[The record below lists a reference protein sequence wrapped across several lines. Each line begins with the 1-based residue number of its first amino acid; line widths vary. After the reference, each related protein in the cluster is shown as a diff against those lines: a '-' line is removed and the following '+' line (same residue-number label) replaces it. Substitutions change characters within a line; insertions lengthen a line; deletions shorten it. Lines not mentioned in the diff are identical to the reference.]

1 MSCVLCRFCGTRV
14 AFIEDYISIV
24 WILTLLLLEL
34 LMDLN
39 EIKHGIKYILR
50 TLPGG
55 IFKRVFNVLL
65 LDKVNYNGTTEVQSL
80 FGTTVASANCGRCRT
95 NLGWKFIAATPQIMC
110 VREGIFLMKLD
121 RLRLCN
127 EENADQDLGANGQ
140 NANQDGDANE
150 QAPNDQDGDANEQD
164 LGANGENTH
173 QGGDANEE
181 VPKTEL
187 MEMKIELFK
196 MEIELI
202 NMERQLIKMGTL
214 LFKMETTDQDGDAT
228 DQDGDATDQDED
240 TTDQDEETTDQDGD
254 TTDQDEEATDQ
265 DGGAPKNS

>member
-14 AFIEDYISIV
+14 AFVEDYISI
-24 WILTLLLLEL
+24 
-34 LMDLN
+34 N

-65 LDKVNYNGTTEVQSL
+65 LDKVNYNGITEVQSL

-164 LGANGENTH
+164 LGDNRENAH

-228 DQDGDATDQDED
+228 DQDGDTTDDQDEDTTDEDGD

-254 TTDQDEEATDQ
+254 TIDQ

>member
-1 MSCVLCRFCGTRV
+1 SSIQFCCGRMSCVLCRFCGTRV
-14 AFIEDYISIV
+14 AFVEDYISI
-24 WILTLLLLEL
+24 
-34 LMDLN
+34 N

-65 LDKVNYNGTTEVQSL
+65 LDKVNYNGITEVQSL

-95 NLGWKFIAATPQIMC
+95 NLGWKFIAATPIMC
-110 VREGIFLMKLD
+110 FREGIFLMKLD

-127 EENADQDLGANGQ
+127 EENAD
-140 NANQDGDANE
+140 QDGDANE

-164 LGANGENTH
+164 LGANGENAH

-187 MEMKIELFK
+187 MEMKIELFN

-214 LFKMETTDQDGDAT
+214 LFKMETTNQDGDTT
-228 DQDGDATDQDED
+228 DQDGDATDDHDED
-240 TTDQDEETTDQDGD
+240 TTDEDGDANDDHDEDTTDEDGDATDQDGD
-254 TTDQDEEATDQ
+254 TTDQD
-265 DGGAPKNS
+265 GGAPMNS

>member
-14 AFIEDYISIV
+14 AFVEDYISI
-24 WILTLLLLEL
+24 
-34 LMDLN
+34 N

-65 LDKVNYNGTTEVQSL
+65 LDKVNYNGITEVQSL

-95 NLGWKFIAATPQIMC
+95 NLG
-110 VREGIFLMKLD
+110 D
-121 RLRLCN
+121 RFRLCN

-173 QGGDANEE
+173 QGGDATEE
-181 VPKTEL
+181 
-187 MEMKIELFK
+187 
-196 MEIELI
+196 
-202 NMERQLIKMGTL
+202 ERQLIKMGTL

-228 DQDGDATDQDED
+228 DQDEE
-240 TTDQDEETTDQDGD
+240 TTDQDEETTD
-254 TTDQDEEATDQ
+254 
-265 DGGAPKNS
+265 

>member
-1 MSCVLCRFCGTRV
+1 
-14 AFIEDYISIV
+14 
-24 WILTLLLLEL
+24 
-34 LMDLN
+34 N

-65 LDKVNYNGTTEVQSL
+65 LDKVNYNGITEVQSL

-127 EENADQDLGANGQ
+127 EENADQDE
-140 NANQDGDANE
+140 DANE

-164 LGANGENTH
+164 LGANGENAH

-187 MEMKIELFK
+187 MEMKIELFN

-214 LFKMETTDQDGDAT
+214 LFKMETTNQEGDTTDQDRDATDDHDEDTTDEDGDAT
-228 DQDGDATDQDED
+228 DDHDED
-240 TTDQDEETTDQDGD
+240 TTDEDGDATDQDGD
-254 TTDQDEEATDQ
+254 TTDQD
-265 DGGAPKNS
+265 GGFGS

>member
-14 AFIEDYISIV
+14 AFVEDYISI
-24 WILTLLLLEL
+24 
-34 LMDLN
+34 N

-65 LDKVNYNGTTEVQSL
+65 LDKVNYNGITEVQSL

-127 EENADQDLGANGQ
+127 EENADQDLGVNGQ

-228 DQDGDATDQDED
+228 DQDED
-240 TTDQDEETTDQDGD
+240 TTDQDEE